1 MTLNPFFLHGSS
13 GEKNLVQDLV
23 NEHIKMFGLEIY
35 YLPRTYVNIRKI
47 IEEVNISEFTYA
59 IPLEA
64 YVETY
69 DGYGGAGTLLSKFG
83 IQELDD
89 LTLTI
94 SRERYEMGVMPLI
107 QSKPNLKLTT
117 RPKEGDLI
125 YFPLGDRLFEIKYV
139 EHEKPFYQL
148 QGSTTYELRCELF
161 AYNDELIDTNLDFID
176 DNVENSGY
184 IQTLQMVGFGST
196 ASAITTIVNGGVRT
210 VTVTNRGTGYTN
222 APIVAFSSAPFGGK
236 TAVGVASMISG
247 IVDFCEPT
255 GTTFRVQSVNIV
267 NPGYGYTIAPTV
279 NFISNKG
286 SGATATATIG
296 NGIVG
301 IITVTNGGSGYINP
315 PSVTF
320 TGISTIPASA
330 VALINQSGIVTS
342 ILITNSGLGYHSVPT
357 ITISGPESIVG
368 FGTYVFNESVI
379 GSASSVTAK
388 VKSWNSVT
396 KVLELSTAN
405 GEFLSGEN
413 IVGQESGAI
422 YRVRGINTD
431 NLTDKFAQNSEIQ
444 EEANKII
451 DFSESNPFGIP

>member
-1 MTLNPFFLHGSS
+1 MTLNPFFLHGSF

-23 NEHIKMFGLEIY
+23 NEHIKMFGVEIY
-35 YLPRTYVNIRKI
+35 YLPRTYVNLKKI
-47 IEEVNISEFTYA
+47 IEEVNISEFNYA

-69 DGYGGAGTLLSKFG
+69 EGYNGAGTILSKFG

-94 SRERYEMGVMPLI
+94 SRERYEMGVTPLI
-107 QSKPNLKLTT
+107 QSKPNLKLTV

-196 ASAITTIVNGGVRT
+196 ASAITTVVNGGVRS
-210 VTVTNRGTGYTN
+210 VTVSNRGSGYKTT
-222 APIVAFSSAPFGGK
+222 PVVAFSSAPFNGK
-236 TAVGVASMISG
+236 TAVGIASMIGG

-255 GTTFRVQSVNIV
+255 GTTFRVQAVNIS
-267 NPGYGYTIAPTV
+267 NAGYGYTVAPKVT
-279 NFISNKG
+279 FIGGGG
-286 SGATATATIG
+286 SGASATATIG

-301 IITVTNGGSGYINP
+301 LITVTNGGSGYINP

-320 TGISTIPASA
+320 SGISTIPASA
-330 VALINQSGIVTS
+330 VALINSSGVVTS
-342 ILITNSGLGYHSVPT
+342 ILITNSGLGYQTTPT
-357 ITISGPESIVG
+357 ITISSPESVVG
-368 FGTYVFNESVI
+368 FGTYVFNEVVV
-379 GSASSVTAK
+379 GSSSSVTAK
-388 VKSWNSVT
+388 VKSWNAVT
-396 KVLELSTAN
+396 KVLELSLIN

-413 IVGQESGAI
+413 IIGQQSGAI
-422 YRVRGINTD
+422 YRVKGINTD
-431 NLTDKFAQNSEIQ
+431 NLVDKFAQNSEIQ
-444 EEANKII
+444 EEANKIL